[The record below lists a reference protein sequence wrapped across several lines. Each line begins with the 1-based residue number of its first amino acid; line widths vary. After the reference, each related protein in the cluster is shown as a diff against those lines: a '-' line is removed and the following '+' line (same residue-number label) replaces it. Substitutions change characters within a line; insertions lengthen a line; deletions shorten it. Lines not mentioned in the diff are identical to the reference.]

1 MMNTNNQAFDAMLKR
16 LEQEVDKYVAQL
28 AGETQEQN
36 SSEAKAFTET
46 EWQDFAK
53 EMGLQ
58 GGHCDIGSSNDVDD
72 FFARLNGKW

>member
-1 MMNTNNQAFDAMLKR
+1 MMDKKAFQEVIKQ
-16 LEQEVDKYVAQL
+16 LEQEVDRYVAQV

-36 SSEAKAFTET
+36 SEAKAFTED

-58 GGHCDIGSSNDVDD
+58 GGHCDIGESDDVDA
-72 FFARLNGKW
+72 FFKRLSGRW